1 MIPHPP
7 LPLLVIED
15 DASVRQTL
23 VDILELNGYVVRA
36 AGNGA
41 EGRAMAL
48 AEPPALI
55 ITDIEMPGLTGF
67 ELLQFLRASEELRTI
82 PVIVI
87 SAKVDRAATRRGM
100 ELGADDFI
108 TKPFTEDEVIHSV
121 RTRLEKKELLDEL
134 DAFAHTV
141 AHDLKNP
148 LATLNG
154 RLGLLELTLDSDDR
168 ASLRHHVKE
177 ASVAASR
184 LAAIIDELLV
194 LAGVR
199 RQRVEPAPVDMG
211 AAVAEALDRIE
222 DLLRK
227 SGAAVERPAEWPAAL
242 GHFAWVTH
250 VWTNYIGNAAK
261 HAGPCAQITLG
272 YTLPPEAGRVRFWV
286 RDRGP
291 GLDAEAR
298 AKLFVPFTRI
308 SSVRA
313 SGHGLGLSIVRRIVE
328 KLGGAVGV
336 ESEPGQG
343 SCFWFELPVA
353 K

>member
-1 MIPHPP
+1 MIAHPASTI
-7 LPLLVIED
+7 LVIDD

-23 VDILELNGYVVRA
+23 VDILEINGYVVRA
-36 AGNGA
+36 AANGV
-41 EGRAMAL
+41 EGCAL
-48 AEPPALI
+48 ARAERPTLI
-55 ITDIEMPGLTGF
+55 ITDVEMPGLTGF
-67 ELLQFLRASEELRTI
+67 ELIEQFRADEELRTI
-82 PVIVI
+82 PIIVV

-108 TKPFTEDEVIHSV
+108 TKPFTEDEVLHSV
-121 RTRLEKKELLDEL
+121 KTRLEKKELLDEL

-148 LATLNG
+148 LASLIG
-154 RLGLLELTLDSDDR
+154 RLGLLELTLDSADKVALHR
-168 ASLRHHVKE
+168 QTTEASL
-177 ASVAASR
+177 AATR

-199 RQRVEPAPVDMG
+199 RQRVEPVAIDMG
-211 AAVAEALDRIE
+211 QAVVEALDRLE
-222 DLLRK
+222 DLLKK
-227 SGAAVERPAEWPAAL
+227 SAAQIEKPAAWPTVL
-242 GHFAWVTH
+242 GQPAWVTH
-250 VWTNYIGNAAK
+250 VWMNYISNAAK
-261 HAGPCAQITLG
+261 YAGPSAQITLG
-272 YTLPPEAGRVRFWV
+272 HTVRAEAGRVRFWV
-286 RDRGP
+286 QDRGP
-291 GLDAEAR
+291 GLDAAAR

-328 KLGGAVGV
+328 KLGGEVGV